1 MIQRIDSITDFG
13 IFKNYSWSGN
23 PGMHDFKEKNILYGW
38 NYSGKTTLS
47 RIFSSLRDQTLHHDF
62 PAGLFKLTYDQGVID
77 QSSLGSFPYKV
88 AVYNAEYAKENLH
101 WEYDE
106 HINAIFF
113 EVGDNA
119 KITAQIEKLSLLV
132 EGINGSSTVKGK
144 KEKFQAAID
153 EYNRFETLYTQE
165 AGRIK
170 NDSFVSL
177 IEFNKGHLRKIKD
190 KVLADLES
198 HIISNKEELLTISK
212 TVKVEEPKPP
222 IEGVSFQTTFQQI
235 VQEANDLL
243 LKIPSKSQV
252 IAILDK
258 DTSAYEWAKKGIGM
272 HTKNDKCLF
281 CGNEVSE
288 DRYNELVRYFEN
300 ESSQLKLK
308 ITEIL
313 ALIAIEINMVDGL
326 NMPSSINDFND
337 GFQEEFQK
345 READI
350 NKESKKYKAILNK
363 IVVALKKKSTE
374 KIYSKIN
381 GGFQEISIK
390 PFLDSVERLQEL
402 ISKNNE
408 FVENFEETINTERDR
423 YKNHLVALFL
433 KQSNYIAKEAKYK
446 KAIGDIEKLNT
457 QLGKYNIEIQR
468 LNASKESDAEG
479 CVQFNSFVQS
489 FLSRD
494 DIKIELNSTT
504 KKFNLMRDGIL
515 AQNLSE
521 GEKMAIS
528 FSHFLVSLKSIEQKG
543 LLRNYIVYID
553 DPISSLDSNH
563 IFQINSLLKE
573 TFFHLVPDPLNPK
586 NPTWQIQC
594 RQLFISTHNF
604 EFFTLLKEL
613 PKKGYKKD
621 SRYFI
626 ARKLTDSSIE
636 NLPNVYNTFSS
647 EYHYLFGEILNFTK
661 EQNKGAS
668 NKLLIIPNI
677 LRRFVEMYT
686 LTKFPSND
694 EVDTR
699 AEIVFGKRESKRILK
714 LLHHFSHFNSID
726 RIHKHS
732 EFVADIEH
740 ACDDVVKLIKEKDKM
755 HYDALEASII

>member
-1 MIQRIDSITDFG
+1 MIQRIDSIKDFG
-13 IFKNYSWSGN
+13 IFRNYSWGTI
-23 PGMHDFKEKNILYGW
+23 PGMQDFKEKNIIYGW

-47 RIFSSLRDQTLHHDF
+47 RVFSSLRDQTLHHDF
-62 PAGLFKLTYDQGVID
+62 PTGLFKLTCDQGTID
-77 QSSLGSFPYKV
+77 QASLASFPYKV
-88 AVYNAEYAKENLH
+88 AVFNAEYAKENLR

-119 KITAQIEKLSLLV
+119 KITSQIEKLSLLI
-132 EGINGSSTVKGK
+132 EEINGSSTIKGK
-144 KEKFQAAID
+144 KEKHQAVID
-153 EYNRFETLYTQE
+153 EYNKFETLYTQE

-170 NDSFVSL
+170 NDVFASS

-190 KVLADLES
+190 KILTDLES
-198 HIISNKEELLTISK
+198 HIIGNKDDLSNISK
-212 TVKVEEPKPP
+212 TVKVEKPKPQ
-222 IEGVSFQTTFQQI
+222 IDIVFFQSTFQQI
-235 VQEANDLL
+235 VQAANEAL
-243 LKIPSKSQV
+243 LKVPSKSKV

-258 DTSAYEWAKKGIGM
+258 NTNAYEWARTGLNL
-272 HTKNDKCLF
+272 HNKNDHCYF

-288 DRYNELVRYFEN
+288 ERYNKLVSYFEN

-308 ITEIL
+308 INEIL
-313 ALIAIEINMVDGL
+313 GLIAVELSIVDGL
-326 NMPSSINDFND
+326 NIPSSVNDFND
-337 GFQEEFQK
+337 GFQEDFQK
-345 READI
+345 KEAAI
-350 NKESKKYKAILNK
+350 AKERKKYKALLNK
-363 IVVALKKKSTE
+363 IGIALKKKLTD
-374 KIYSKIN
+374 KIYSKIDGN
-381 GGFQEISIK
+381 FQEAAIN
-390 PFLDSVERLQEL
+390 PFLESIERLQNL
-402 ISKNNE
+402 ISQNNE
-408 FVENFEETINTERDR
+408 FVDNFEEIINNERDR

-433 KQSNYIAKEAKYK
+433 KQSNYIVKEARYK
-446 KAIGDIEKLNT
+446 KAIENIDKLNAQIEKYNT
-457 QLGKYNIEIQR
+457 EIQR
-468 LNASKESDAEG
+468 LKASKESDAEG
-479 CVQFNSFVQS
+479 CVQFNAFVQS
-489 FLSRD
+489 FLGRD
-494 DIKIELNSTT
+494 DIKIELNNTT

-528 FSHFLVSLKSIEQKG
+528 FSHFLVTLKSIEQKG
-543 LLRNYIVYID
+543 ILKDYIVYID

-586 NPTWQIQC
+586 SPTWQIQC

-636 NLPNVYNTFSS
+636 KLPNVYNTFYS
-647 EYHYLFGEILNFTK
+647 EYHYLFGEILSFTN
-661 EQNKGAS
+661 EQDKSTS

-694 EVDTR
+694 EVDAR

-740 ACDDVVKLIKEKDKM
+740 ACNDLISLIKKDKM
-755 HYDALEASII
+755 HYDALEASIS